1 MIDIKVLA
9 SGSKG
14 NCYLMDNGETKLL
27 LDAGIPFNQIQIGC
41 DFRVSDIS
49 GCLVSHR
56 HGDHAKAIK
65 DLLKRGINVYG
76 PKDLQNINP
85 QISVLK
91 PLIKYN
97 IGSFMIVP
105 FELTHDVE
113 CYGYQINSIGKQKL
127 VYITDTA
134 YVRYTFSE
142 LTHVMIEANYDTE
155 IIRKNTLSMDING
168 NLASRIIQ
176 SHMDIKTVEEFLDAN
191 DLSKLQQVYLLHL
204 SDSNSNADKF
214 KDRIQKKTGA
224 EVYVY

>member
-14 NCYLMDNGETKLL
+14 NCYLIDNGETKLL

-65 DLLKRGINVYG
+65 DLLKRGINIYG

-134 YVRYTFSE
+134 YVRYTFSK

-155 IIRKNTLSMDING
+155 IIRKNTLNMDING

-204 SDSNSNADKF
+204 SDSNSNADEF

>member
-1 MIDIKVLA
+1 
-9 SGSKG
+9 
-14 NCYLMDNGETKLL
+14 
-27 LDAGIPFNQIQIGC
+27 
-41 DFRVSDIS
+41 
-49 GCLVSHR
+49 
-56 HGDHAKAIK
+56 
-65 DLLKRGINVYG
+65 
-76 PKDLQNINP
+76 
-85 QISVLK
+85 
-91 PLIKYN
+91 
-97 IGSFMIVP
+97 MIVP

-134 YVRYTFSE
+134 YVRYTFSK

-155 IIRKNTLSMDING
+155 IIRKNTLNMDING

-204 SDSNSNADKF
+204 SDSNSNADEF

>member
-14 NCYLMDNGETKLL
+14 NCYLIDNGETKLL

-76 PKDLQNINP
+76 PKDLQNISP
-85 QISVLK
+85 QISALK

-155 IIRKNTLSMDING
+155 IIRKNTLNMDING

-191 DLSKLQQVYLLHL
+191 DLSKLQQIYLLHL
-204 SDSNSNADKF
+204 SDSNSNADEF

>member
-91 PLIKYN
+91 PLIKYS

-155 IIRKNTLSMDING
+155 IIRKNTLNMDING

-204 SDSNSNADKF
+204 SDSNSNADEF

>member
-14 NCYLMDNGETKLL
+14 NCYLIDNGETKLL

-41 DFRVSDIS
+41 DFHVSDIS

-65 DLLKRGINVYG
+65 DLLKRGINIYG

-134 YVRYTFSE
+134 YVRYTFSK

-155 IIRKNTLSMDING
+155 IIRKNTLNMDING

-204 SDSNSNADKF
+204 SDSNSNADEF

>member
-155 IIRKNTLSMDING
+155 IIRKNTLNMDING

-176 SHMDIKTVEEFLDAN
+176 SHMNIKTVEEFLDAN

-204 SDSNSNADKF
+204 SDSNSNADEF

>member
-142 LTHVMIEANYDTE
+142 LTHVMIEANYNTE
-155 IIRKNTLSMDING
+155 IIRKNTLNMDING

-176 SHMDIKTVEEFLDAN
+176 SHMNIKTVEEFLDAN

-204 SDSNSNADKF
+204 SDSNSNADEF

>member
-155 IIRKNTLSMDING
+155 IIRKNTLNMDING

>member
-155 IIRKNTLSMDING
+155 IIRKNTLNMDING

-176 SHMDIKTVEEFLDAN
+176 SHMNIKTVEEFLDAN

>member
-76 PKDLQNINP
+76 PKDLQNINS

-155 IIRKNTLSMDING
+155 IIRKNTLNMDING

-176 SHMDIKTVEEFLDAN
+176 SHMNIKTVEEFLDAN

>member
-14 NCYLMDNGETKLL
+14 NCYLIDNGETKLL

-91 PLIKYN
+91 PLIKYS

-134 YVRYTFSE
+134 YVRYTFSK

-155 IIRKNTLSMDING
+155 IIRKNTLNMDISG

-204 SDSNSNADKF
+204 SDSNSNADEF

>member
-1 MIDIKVLA
+1 
-9 SGSKG
+9 
-14 NCYLMDNGETKLL
+14 MDNGETKLL

-155 IIRKNTLSMDING
+155 IIRKNTLNMDING

>member
-14 NCYLMDNGETKLL
+14 NCYLIDNGETKLL

-56 HGDHAKAIK
+56 HGDHAKSIK

-113 CYGYQINSIGKQKL
+113 CYGYQINSIRKQKL

-155 IIRKNTLSMDING
+155 IIRKNTLNMDING

-204 SDSNSNADKF
+204 SDSNSNADEF

>member
-14 NCYLMDNGETKLL
+14 NCYLIDNGETKLL

-56 HGDHAKAIK
+56 HGDHAKSIK

-155 IIRKNTLSMDING
+155 IIRKNTLNMDING

-204 SDSNSNADKF
+204 SDSNSNADEF

>member
-14 NCYLMDNGETKLL
+14 NCYLIDNGETKLL

-155 IIRKNTLSMDING
+155 IIRKNTLNMDING

-191 DLSKLQQVYLLHL
+191 DLSKLQQIYLLHL
-204 SDSNSNADKF
+204 SDSNSNADEF

>member
-134 YVRYTFSE
+134 YVRYTFSK

-155 IIRKNTLSMDING
+155 IIRKNTLNMDING

-204 SDSNSNADKF
+204 SDSNSNADEF